1 MKLIVGLINGNK
13 TKFEIDEF
21 DFNEY
26 TNVLKLKKDGKL
38 VGLIPATQMTY
49 WFCEEGEDEL

>member
-1 MKLIVGLINGNK
+1 MKLTIGFING
-13 TKFEIDEF
+13 TKNEFNIDKF
-21 DFNEY
+21 DYDEY
-26 TNVLKLKKDGKL
+26 ENVLKLKKDGKL